1 VSHFKSIHAVVIE
14 TLSKPKI
21 SQYAC
26 SKGGVFVQYG
36 LFSDTARIPDPISI
50 TQESVPSAQ

>member
-1 VSHFKSIHAVVIE
+1 MSHLKSIQAVVIE
-14 TLSKPKI
+14 TLSKPRI

-36 LFSDTARIPDPISI
+36 LFSDTATIPDLLSI
-50 TQESVPSAQ
+50 THESIPSAQ